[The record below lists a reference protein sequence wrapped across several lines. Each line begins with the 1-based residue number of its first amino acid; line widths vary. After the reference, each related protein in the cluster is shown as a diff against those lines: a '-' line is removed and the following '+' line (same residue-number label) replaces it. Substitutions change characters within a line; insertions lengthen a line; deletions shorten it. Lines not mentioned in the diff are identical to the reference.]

1 MTTESFF
8 CVLFL
13 SLGRR
18 FWYIYSRTTLGKYSI
33 TIINTYVAYIRFGSL
48 KEFVYLAAF
57 SLTE

>member
-1 MTTESFF
+1 MFF